1 VLAWVKY
8 PLRSTV
14 IACMS
19 SVAPTNCG
27 GRVAKF
33 CVISNRNLVGK

>member
-19 SVAPTNCG
+19 SVAPSNRG
-27 GRVAKF
+27 GRVP
-33 CVISNRNLVGK
+33 